1 MLLSYAIFMHIFYFI
16 LFFKYESPA
25 ISLIHFKDNNI
36 IL

>member
-16 LFFKYESPA
+16 FFKYESPA

>member
-1 MLLSYAIFMHIFYFI
+1 MLLSYAIFMHIFFF
-16 LFFKYESPA
+16 FFKYESPA